1 LKLIISVVNDKDA
14 GSLLA
19 TLVKEGYRATKL
31 SSTGGFLREGNTTF
45 FMGVEDEQVEPVVLK
60 IREICHARQQVVS
73 PLPSLAGMAEAYV
86 SYPLEVTVGGAMIFI
101 LDIEETIR
109 V

>member
-1 LKLIISVVNDKDA
+1 MKLIISVVNDKDA
-14 GSLLA
+14 AGLMA

-45 FMGVEDEQVEPVVLK
+45 LMGVEDNQVEDVISK
-60 IREICHARQQVVS
+60 IKEVCHARQQLVP
-73 PLPSLAGMAEAYV
+73 PLPPLVGMTESYV

-101 LDIEETIR
+101 LDIEKSIR